1 MMCDPKRSVLILF
14 VLLISKFS
22 FPLLK
27 PKFTTHT
34 RQPEAPRSLMQ
45 KLSTLCQVDKA
56 FADER
61 RKHFRNLRIAQERF
75 GGRRLNKAKR
85 RIRAALRFMDQRM
98 HDRLVKETKLDE
110 EFGIQKKQLAP
121 DAARSEV
128 GKPCI
133 HTFTGLKAG
142 TSFQFRVRACNHV
155 GSAKWSPLTYTNTT
169 LTDVPR

>member
-1 MMCDPKRSVLILF
+1 ML
-14 VLLISKFS
+14 
-22 FPLLK
+22 
-27 PKFTTHT
+27 
-34 RQPEAPRSLMQ
+34 
-45 KLSTLCQVDKA
+45 QVEKA

-75 GGRRLNKAKR
+75 GGKRLHKAKR

-98 HDRLVKETKLDE
+98 HERIAKETKLDE
-110 EFGIQKKQLAP
+110 EFGIRQQQLQS
-121 DAARSEV
+121 DDSVRSEV

-133 HTFTGLKAG
+133 YTFTGLRAG

>member
-1 MMCDPKRSVLILF
+1 
-14 VLLISKFS
+14 
-22 FPLLK
+22 
-27 PKFTTHT
+27 
-34 RQPEAPRSLMQ
+34 MQ
-45 KLSTLCQVDKA
+45 KLSPLCQVDKA

>member
-1 MMCDPKRSVLILF
+1 MN
-14 VLLISKFS
+14 
-22 FPLLK
+22 
-27 PKFTTHT
+27 
-34 RQPEAPRSLMQ
+34 
-45 KLSTLCQVDKA
+45 KA

-61 RKHFRNLRIAQERF
+61 RRHFRHLRIAQERF
-75 GGRRLNKAKR
+75 GGRRLHKAKR

-98 HDRLVKETKLDE
+98 HERMAKEKKIDE
-110 EFGIQKKQLAP
+110 EFGIRKKQIQSS
-121 DAARSEV
+121 AARSEV

-133 HTFTGLKAG
+133 YTFTGLRAG